1 MSRQQ
6 ENAAA
11 VAAAL
16 ALRIEPLC
24 RSVLPG
30 GRRVGAEWTCGD
42 LSGAP
47 GRSLKVR
54 LCGDK
59 AGLWSDFAEGIA
71 GDALDLVAAIR
82 GKGKAEALRWA
93 RTWLGQKASP
103 VEARSPMGASSIRGS
118 LADRRLRA
126 ARRLWDEAE
135 PTEGSLV
142 EVYLAERGL
151 TLDALPS
158 DLRFAPAC
166 RHPGGSRWPAMI
178 AAVRDPSGR
187 FVGVHRT
194 DLTPSGSDKAPIVPA
209 RAALGK
215 MRGAG
220 VHLGV
225 IEDEAVVAEGI
236 ESALAGSLL
245 TNGTPA
251 LGALGASGL
260 RNLILPALPR
270 AAHVLIFADGDRAG
284 REATQSA
291 KQRWCSE
298 GRHVWTVRT
307 PRACDANDLVRLPEY
322 RARLAGDAA
331 AHAESAF
338 GG

>member
-1 MSRQQ
+1 M
-6 ENAAA
+6 
-11 VAAAL
+11 AAAL

-54 LCGDK
+54 LSATRPASGATSPRASPVTRWIWSRRSAARAK
-59 AGLWSDFAEGIA
+59 PRRYAGLGRGSD
-71 GDALDLVAAIR
+71 
-82 GKGKAEALRWA
+82 
-93 RTWLGQKASP
+93 GQPVS

-135 PTEGSLV
+135 PTQGSLV

-151 TLDALPS
+151 ALDALPS

-209 RAALGK
+209 RAALGR

-225 IEDEAVVAEGI
+225 IAEEAVVAEGI
-236 ESALAGSLL
+236 ESALAGFAADERNAGAWR
-245 TNGTPA
+245 TWR
-251 LGALGASGL
+251 LG
-260 RNLILPALPR
+260 
-270 AAHVLIFADGDRAG
+270 
-284 REATQSA
+284 
-291 KQRWCSE
+291 
-298 GRHVWTVRT
+298 
-307 PRACDANDLVRLPEY
+307 PEKSDPP
-322 RARLAGDAA
+322 GAA
-331 AHAESAF
+331 ARRSCADLRRR
-338 GG
+338 